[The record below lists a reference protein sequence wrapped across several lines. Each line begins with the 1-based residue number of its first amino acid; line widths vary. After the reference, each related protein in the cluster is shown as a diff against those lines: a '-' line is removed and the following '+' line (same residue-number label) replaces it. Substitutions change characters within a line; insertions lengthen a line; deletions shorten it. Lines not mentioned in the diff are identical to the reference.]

1 MAVNSCYKRF
11 DDLEKHAVRGFKFKL
26 GAVLPQEL
34 TATDRGKLFFIE
46 GGTGD
51 ADKVYVCIKGTDDE
65 LALKE
70 VTFAGSGSES

>member
-11 DDLEKHAVRGFKFKL
+11 DDLEKYTVRGFRL
-26 GAVLPQEL
+26 DEVPQEL

-46 GGTGD
+46 GGTGK
-51 ADKVYVCIKGTDDE
+51 ADEVYVCIKGADGK

-70 VTFAGSGSES
+70 VSLS

>member
-11 DDLEKHAVRGFKFKL
+11 DDLEKYAVRGFKLAAK
-26 GAVLPQEL
+26 PQEF

-46 GGTGD
+46 GGAG
-51 ADKVYVCIKGTDDE
+51 ADEVYVCIKGTDDE

>member
-11 DDLEKHAVRGFKFKL
+11 DDLEKHAVRGFRL
-26 GAVLPQEL
+26 DAVPEEL

-46 GGTGD
+46 GGAGVT
-51 ADKVYVCIKGTDDE
+51 DKVYVCIKGIDDK

-70 VTFAGSGSES
+70 VGLS

>member
-11 DDLEKHAVRGFKFKL
+11 DDLEKYTVRGFQL
-26 GAVLPQEL
+26 AAVPQEF

-46 GGTGD
+46 GGAGVT
-51 ADKVYVCIKGTDDE
+51 DKVYVCIKGTDDK

-70 VTFAGSGSES
+70 VGLS

>member
-11 DDLEKHAVRGFKFKL
+11 DDLEKHAVRGFQL
-26 GAVLPQEL
+26 ATVPQEL

-46 GGTGD
+46 GGAGK
-51 ADKVYVCIKGTDDE
+51 ADKVYVCIKGADDK

-70 VTFAGSGSES
+70 VTLT